1 MAKSNTTISPQDYSK
16 YNLFFLSGEDTYS
29 RDEVINSIISY
40 FLSNDLKDFNFTQF
54 NEEYCPAEIIST
66 ELYALPIMAE
76 KRVVFISQVDKM
88 NTDVQKIILMFLKK
102 KIDSTVLVLSCL
114 KPDKRKSFFK
124 EIGKYKKGKSV
135 EFKAKNEREISIW
148 IKKQLTQKKRNISD
162 SALRLISMN
171 TSNNLANI
179 NSELEKLLLYTEDKE
194 HEIDEETI
202 EAVLGISKEFN
213 VFKLINTVVSRNL
226 KSAIK
231 IGNALMK
238 SKENRTDPIGINLL
252 LARTFIAAFQISSLA
267 KQSRININNAA
278 GRLGFNNAWRDGDTL
293 LCANNYSLT
302 ELSRIM
308 RYLLECDIKLKSSF
322 QDKQSAI
329 IILFEKIINQA
340 GNKNCQ
346 YLDYFNSLRC

>member
-1 MAKSNTTISPQDYSK
+1 MAKSNTSISPQDYLK
-16 YNLFFLSGEDTYS
+16 YNLFFFSGEDSFS
-29 RDEVINSIISY
+29 REEAINNVISH
-40 FLSNDLKDFNFTQF
+40 FLSDDLKDFNFSQF
-54 NEEYCPAEIIST
+54 NEEYCPPETISS

-76 KRVVFISQVDKM
+76 KRVVFISQIDKM
-88 NTDVQKIILMFLKK
+88 NIDVQKIILAFLKK
-102 KIDSTVLVLSCL
+102 KVDSTILILSCL

-124 EIGKYKKGKSV
+124 EIGKYKKGKLI
-135 EFKAKNEREISIW
+135 EFKAKNEREVSVW
-148 IKKQLTQKKRNISD
+148 IKKQLAQKKKRISD

-171 TSNNLANI
+171 ISNNLVNI

-213 VFKLINTVVSRNL
+213 IFKLINAIAGRNL
-226 KSAIK
+226 KHAIK
-231 IGNALMK
+231 IGNTLMK

-252 LARTFIAAFQISSLA
+252 LAKTFIAAFQISSLA
-267 KQSRININNAA
+267 KKNKTSINNAA
-278 GRLGFNNAWRDGDTL
+278 GQLGFNNAWKDGDTL

-308 RYLLECDIKLKSSF
+308 RYLLECDIKLKSNF

-346 YLDYFNSLRC
+346 YLDYFNNLK